1 MGTPFTKIYERT
13 LSQYID
19 DFALKK
25 YNGSLIA
32 MNQDLQ
38 SYLLSA
44 IPEFNIPISIIEK
57 IQDYTE
63 AQGMSEEFTGDGTT
77 RSFTLSTEPIE
88 DSLIEISIDSVILP
102 DGYAYDTE
110 TKTVTF
116 DTPPEENADISISWY
131 FCGEFT
137 NDLNLIEQG
146 ILSDLMVWKWLVR
159 ERDNIADIRRLL
171 RDTDY
176 SLWSEE
182 KTMTSK
188 ATLADIAREKA
199 SKSMKQYAWSIYNT
213 NINKTFGLPNYAKI
227 RY

>member
-1 MGTPFTKIYERT
+1 MGTSFTKIYERT

-25 YNGSLIA
+25 YNGSIIA

-44 IPEFNIPISIIEK
+44 IPEFNVPISIIEK

-63 AQGMSEEFTGDGTT
+63 AEGTTEEFTGDGETT
-77 RSFTLSTEPIE
+77 SFELSTTPLE
-88 DSLIEISIDSVILP
+88 DSIIEISIDSIIIT
-102 DGYAYDTE
+102 DGYEYDEE
-110 TKTVTF
+110 TNTITF
-116 DTPPEENADISISWY
+116 ETPPEEEAQILISWY

-137 NDLNLIEQG
+137 NDLNLTEQS
-146 ILSDLMVWKWLVR
+146 ILSDLMIWKWLVR

-176 SLWSEE
+176 SLWSED
-182 KTMTSK
+182 KNMTSK
-188 ATLADIAREKA
+188 AKLADIAREKA
-199 SKSMKQYAWSIYNT
+199 SKSMKQYAWSIYNK
-213 NINKTFGLPNYAKI
+213 NINSTFCLPNYAKL
-227 RY
+227 RE

>member
-1 MGTPFTKIYERT
+1 MGTSFTKIYERT
-13 LSQYID
+13 MSQYID

-25 YNGSLIA
+25 YNGSIIA

-44 IPEFNIPISIIEK
+44 IPEFNTPISIIEK

-63 AQGMSEEFTGDGTT
+63 AEGASEEFIGDGETT
-77 RSFTLSTEPIE
+77 SFILSTEPLENSI
-88 DSLIEISIDSVILP
+88 IEISVDSIIIQ
-102 DGYAYDTE
+102 DGYEYNTE
-110 TKTVTF
+110 TKTITF
-116 DTPPEENADISISWY
+116 DIPPEENVQILISWY

-199 SKSMKQYAWSIYNT
+199 SKSMKQYAWSIYNK
-213 NINKTFGLPNYAKI
+213 NMNQIFGLPNYAKI

>member
-1 MGTPFTKIYERT
+1 MGTSFTKIYERT

-25 YNGSLIA
+25 YNGSIIA
-32 MNQDLQ
+32 MNQDLH

-44 IPEFNIPISIIEK
+44 IPEFNIPISIVEK

-63 AQGMSEEFTGDGTT
+63 AEGVSENFVGDGETT
-77 RSFTLSTEPIE
+77 SFTLSTEPLENSI
-88 DSLIEISIDSVILP
+88 IEISIDSIIIL
-102 DGYAYDTE
+102 DGYTYDE
-110 TKTVTF
+110 ELKTVTF
-116 DTPPEENADISISWY
+116 DVAPEADSEIIISWY

-137 NDLNLIEQG
+137 NELNLIEQN
-146 ILSDLMVWKWLVR
+146 ILSDLMVWKWLLR

-176 SLWSEE
+176 SLWSED

-199 SKSMKQYAWSIYNT
+199 SKSMKQYSWMIYNRNMNT
-213 NINKTFGLPNYAKI
+213 SFGLPNYANI
-227 RY
+227 R

>member
-1 MGTPFTKIYERT
+1 MGTSFVKIYERT

-25 YNGSLIA
+25 YNGSVIA

-44 IPEFNIPISIIEK
+44 IPEFNTPISIVEK

-63 AQGMSEEFTGDGTT
+63 AEGRTEVFTGDGTT
-77 RSFTLSTEPIE
+77 TEFVLSTEPLENSI
-88 DSLIEISIDSVILP
+88 IEISL
-102 DGYAYDTE
+102 DGNIISEGYSYNEESNTIIFE
-110 TKTVTF
+110 
-116 DTPPEENADISISWY
+116 TPPEENIDIAISWY

-137 NDLNLIEQG
+137 NDLNLIEQN
-146 ILSDLMVWKWLVR
+146 ILSDLMVWKWLLR

-176 SLWSEE
+176 ALWSED

-188 ATLADIAREKA
+188 ATLTDIAREKA
-199 SKSMKQYAWSIYNT
+199 SKSMKQYAWSIYNK
-213 NINKTFGLPNYAKI
+213 NMNASFGLPNYAHI
-227 RY
+227 R

>member
-1 MGTPFTKIYERT
+1 MGTSFTKIYERT
-13 LSQYID
+13 MSQYID

-25 YNGSLIA
+25 YNGSIIA

-44 IPEFNIPISIIEK
+44 IPEFNTPISIIDK
-57 IQDYTE
+57 IQNYTE
-63 AQGMSEEFTGDGTT
+63 AKGITEQFIGNGETKIFELT
-77 RSFTLSTEPIE
+77 TEPLE
-88 DSLIEISIDSVILP
+88 DSIIEITIDSTIIQNGYSYNEETNIISFDEAPEDKANIL
-102 DGYAYDTE
+102 
-110 TKTVTF
+110 
-116 DTPPEENADISISWY
+116 ISWY
-131 FCGEFT
+131 YSGEFT
-137 NDLNLIEQG
+137 NELNLTEQN

-188 ATLADIAREKA
+188 ANLADIAREKA
-199 SKSMKQYAWSIYNT
+199 SKSMKQYAWSIYNK
-213 NINKTFGLPNYAKI
+213 NMNQAFGLPNYAKI
-227 RY
+227 K

>member
-1 MGTPFTKIYERT
+1 MGTSFTKIYEKT

-25 YNGSLIA
+25 YNGSIIA

-44 IPEFNIPISIIEK
+44 IPEFNTPISIIGK
-57 IQDYTE
+57 IQDYSE
-63 AQGMSEEFTGDGTT
+63 AEGKTEEFTGDGITT
-77 RSFTLSTEPIE
+77 SFVLSTEPIE
-88 DSLIEISIDSVILP
+88 NSIIEVTIDSIVVTN
-102 DGYAYDTE
+102 GYEYNEE
-110 TKTVTF
+110 TKTISF
-116 DTPPEENADISISWY
+116 DIAPEENVEILISWY
-131 FCGEFT
+131 FSGEFT
-137 NDLNLIEQG
+137 NDLNLIEQN
-146 ILSDLMVWKWLVR
+146 ILSDLMVWKWLLR

-188 ATLADIAREKA
+188 AKLADIAREKA
-199 SKSMKQYAWSIYNT
+199 SKSMKQYAWSIYNK
-213 NINKTFGLPNYAKI
+213 NMNQTFGLPNYASIK
-227 RY
+227 

>member
-1 MGTPFTKIYERT
+1 MGTSFTKIYERT
-13 LSQYID
+13 MSQYID

-25 YNGSLIA
+25 YNGSIIA

-44 IPEFNIPISIIEK
+44 IPEFNVPISIIEK

-63 AQGMSEEFTGDGTT
+63 AQGMSEEFTGDGETT
-77 RSFTLSTEPIE
+77 TFVLSTEPMENSIIE
-88 DSLIEISIDSVILP
+88 VSIDSTVFP
-102 DGYAYDTE
+102 DGYNYDAE
-110 TKTVTF
+110 TKTITF
-116 DTPPEENADISISWY
+116 DIPPEENINISISWY

-137 NDLNLIEQG
+137 NDLNLTEQS

-199 SKSMKQYAWSIYNT
+199 SKSMKQYAWSIYNK
-213 NINKTFGLPNYAKI
+213 NMNQVFGLPNYAKI
-227 RY
+227 R

>member
-1 MGTPFTKIYERT
+1 MGTSFTKIYERT
-13 LSQYID
+13 MSQYID

-25 YNGSLIA
+25 YNGSIIA

-44 IPEFNIPISIIEK
+44 IPEFNTPISIIEK

-63 AQGMSEEFTGDGTT
+63 AEGVSEEFIGDGETT
-77 RSFTLSTEPIE
+77 SFILSTEPLENSI
-88 DSLIEISIDSVILP
+88 IEISVDSIIIQ
-102 DGYAYDTE
+102 DGYEYNTE
-110 TKTVTF
+110 TKTITF
-116 DTPPEENADISISWY
+116 DAPPEENVQILISWY

-199 SKSMKQYAWSIYNT
+199 SKSMKQYAWSIYNK
-213 NINKTFGLPNYAKI
+213 NMNQIFGLPNYAKI

>member
-1 MGTPFTKIYERT
+1 MGTSFTKIYERT

-25 YNGSLIA
+25 YNGSIIA

-44 IPEFNIPISIIEK
+44 IPEFNTPISITEK
-57 IQDYTE
+57 IQDYSE
-63 AQGMSEEFTGDGTT
+63 AEGKTEEFTGDGVTT
-77 RSFTLSTEPIE
+77 SFTLSTEPIE
-88 DSLIEISIDSVILP
+88 NSIIEVTVDSIVATN
-102 DGYAYDTE
+102 GYEYNEE
-110 TKTVTF
+110 TKTVSF
-116 DTPPEENADISISWY
+116 DVAPEENVEILISWY

-137 NDLNLIEQG
+137 NDLNLIEQN
-146 ILSDLMVWKWLVR
+146 ILSDLMVWKWLLR

-176 SLWSEE
+176 SLWSED

-188 ATLADIAREKA
+188 AKLADIAREKA
-199 SKSMKQYAWSIYNT
+199 SKSMKQYAWSIYNK
-213 NINKTFGLPNYAKI
+213 NMNQTFGLPNYASIK
-227 RY
+227 

>member
-1 MGTPFTKIYERT
+1 MGTSFTKIYERT
-13 LSQYID
+13 MSQYID

-25 YNGSLIA
+25 YNGSIIA

-44 IPEFNIPISIIEK
+44 IPEFNTPISIIEK

-63 AQGMSEEFTGDGTT
+63 AEGASEEFIGDGETT
-77 RSFTLSTEPIE
+77 SFILSTEPLENSI
-88 DSLIEISIDSVILP
+88 IEISVDSIIIQ
-102 DGYAYDTE
+102 DGYEYNTE
-110 TKTVTF
+110 TKTITF
-116 DTPPEENADISISWY
+116 DTPPEENVQILISWY

-199 SKSMKQYAWSIYNT
+199 SKSMKQYAWSIYNK
-213 NINKTFGLPNYAKI
+213 NMNQIFGLPNYAKI

>member
-1 MGTPFTKIYERT
+1 MGTSFTKIYERT
-13 LSQYID
+13 MSQYID

-25 YNGSLIA
+25 YNGSIIA

-44 IPEFNIPISIIEK
+44 IPEFNTPISIIEK

-63 AQGMSEEFTGDGTT
+63 AEGASEEFIGDGETT
-77 RSFTLSTEPIE
+77 SFILSTEPLENSI
-88 DSLIEISIDSVILP
+88 IEISVDSIIIQ
-102 DGYAYDTE
+102 DGYEYNTE
-110 TKTVTF
+110 TKTITF
-116 DTPPEENADISISWY
+116 DTPPEENAQILISWY
-131 FCGEFT
+131 FCGKFT

-199 SKSMKQYAWSIYNT
+199 SKSMKQYAWSIYNK
-213 NINKTFGLPNYAKI
+213 NMNQIFGLPNYAKI

>member
-1 MGTPFTKIYERT
+1 MGTSFTKIYERT
-13 LSQYID
+13 MSQYID

-25 YNGSLIA
+25 YNGSIIS

-57 IQDYTE
+57 IQDYSE
-63 AQGMSEEFTGDGTT
+63 AQGVSEEFTGDGETV
-77 RSFTLSTEPIE
+77 SFTLSTEPLENSI
-88 DSLIEISIDSVILP
+88 IEISIDSIILQ
-102 DGYAYDTE
+102 DGYSYDIE
-110 TKTVTF
+110 TKTITF
-116 DTPPEENADISISWY
+116 DTPPEENAKITISWY

-199 SKSMKQYAWSIYNT
+199 SKSMKQYAWSIYNK
-213 NINKTFGLPNYAKI
+213 NMNQIFGLPNYSKI
-227 RY
+227 KY

>member
-1 MGTPFTKIYERT
+1 MGTSFTKIYERT

-44 IPEFNIPISIIEK
+44 IPEFTTPISIIEK

-63 AQGMSEEFTGDGTT
+63 AEGMTENFTGDGTT
-77 RSFTLSTEPIE
+77 TTFTLSTEPIE
-88 DSLIEISIDSVILP
+88 GSIIELSVDSTVLT
-102 DGYAYDTE
+102 DGYEYDTD

-116 DTPPEENADISISWY
+116 DTAPEEGAEIAISWY

-137 NDLNLIEQG
+137 NDLNLIEQS

-199 SKSMKQYAWSIYNT
+199 SKAMKQYGWSIYNK
-213 NINKTFGLPNYAKI
+213 NLNAIFGLPNYAKI
-227 RY
+227 R

>member
-1 MGTPFTKIYERT
+1 MGTSFTKIYERT

-25 YNGSLIA
+25 YNGSIIA

-44 IPEFNIPISIIEK
+44 IPEFNTPISIIDK

-63 AQGMSEEFTGDGTT
+63 AEGMTEEFTGDGETV
-77 RSFTLSTEPIE
+77 SFILTTEPAENSI
-88 DSLIEISIDSVILP
+88 IEISIDSTIITN
-102 DGYAYDTE
+102 GYEYDAE
-110 TKTVTF
+110 TKTITF
-116 DTPPEENADISISWY
+116 DEAPEMDAQIFISWY
-131 FCGEFT
+131 YCGEFT
-137 NDLNLIEQG
+137 NDLNLIEQS

-176 SLWSEE
+176 SLWSED

-188 ATLADIAREKA
+188 ARLSDIAREKA
-199 SKSMKQYAWSIYNT
+199 SKSMKQYAWSIYNK
-213 NINKTFGLPNYAKI
+213 NMNATFGLPNYAKI
-227 RY
+227 R

>member
-1 MGTPFTKIYERT
+1 MGTSFTKIYERT

-25 YNGSLIA
+25 YNGSIIA

-44 IPEFNIPISIIEK
+44 IPEFNTPISIIEK
-57 IQDYTE
+57 IQNYVE
-63 AQGMSEEFTGDGTT
+63 AEGVSEKFIGDGTT
-77 RSFTLSTEPIE
+77 SSFVLETDPIE
-88 DSLIEISIDSVILP
+88 NSIIEISIDSTVISE
-102 DGYAYDTE
+102 GYSYDEE
-110 TKTVTF
+110 TKTISF
-116 DTPPEENADISISWY
+116 DIPPEENTEILISWY
-131 FCGEFT
+131 FCGEFV

-146 ILSDLMVWKWLVR
+146 ILSDLMIWKWLIR

-199 SKSMKQYAWSIYNT
+199 SKSMKQYAWSIYNK
-213 NINKTFGLPNYAKI
+213 NMNEIFGLPNYAKI
-227 RY
+227 KY

>member
-1 MGTPFTKIYERT
+1 MSTSFTKIYERT

-44 IPEFNIPISIIEK
+44 IPEFNTPISIIDK

-63 AQGMSEEFTGDGTT
+63 AEGTTEEFTGDGETVN
-77 RSFTLSTEPIE
+77 FTLSTEPLENSI
-88 DSLIEISIDSVILP
+88 IEISINSTIIQT
-102 DGYAYDTE
+102 GYEYNTE
-110 TKTVTF
+110 TNTVTF
-116 DTPPEENADISISWY
+116 EEAPAQDDIIEISWY

-137 NDLNLIEQG
+137 NDLNIIEQG

-176 SLWSEE
+176 QLWSED
-182 KTMTSK
+182 KTMISK
-188 ATLADIAREKA
+188 ARLADIAREKA
-199 SKSMKQYAWSIYNT
+199 SKSMKQYSWSIYNK
-213 NINKTFGLPNYAKI
+213 NMNELFGLPNYAKI
-227 RY
+227 R

>member
-1 MGTPFTKIYERT
+1 MSTSFTKIYERT

-44 IPEFNIPISIIEK
+44 IPEFNTPISIIDK

-63 AQGMSEEFTGDGTT
+63 AEGTTEEFTGDGETVN
-77 RSFTLSTEPIE
+77 FTLSTEPLENSI
-88 DSLIEISIDSVILP
+88 IEISINSTIIQT
-102 DGYAYDTE
+102 GYEYNTE
-110 TKTVTF
+110 TNTVTF
-116 DTPPEENADISISWY
+116 EEAPAQDDIIEISWY

-137 NDLNLIEQG
+137 NDLNIIEQG

-176 SLWSEE
+176 QLWSED

-188 ATLADIAREKA
+188 ARLADIAREKA
-199 SKSMKQYAWSIYNT
+199 SKSMKQYSWSIYNK
-213 NINKTFGLPNYAKI
+213 NMNELFGLPNYAKI
-227 RY
+227 R